1 MGPVLAISVI
11 TGPGDDDGPAEL
23 SGTIGAMYRDLRVK
37 FRRASVSAAGRVT
50 TEVFEAFRP
59 PNGESKGKNECI
71 RVEGV

>member
-23 SGTIGAMYRDLRVK
+23 SGTIGAMYRVK

-59 PNGESKGKNECI
+59 PNGESKGKNGCI